1 MQNRERG
8 AAHINIYYFLV
19 LMVLFLGALWFGY
32 VVLTQNNELER
43 DRAAALKQE
52 AQARANLNLYVEYVR
67 EVTDILG
74 ESGEYKSSKNLSIEV
89 KRPDGVDVIQ
99 PVPIAK
105 ATLPGNLRQRI
116 TTFSQRLTIPSAVAT
131 PISKLFSEVVNLT
144 DALRAAKTAADQ
156 RADTAIANHEQA
168 TSGFQTSMGTTN
180 AANAAANTRFSN
192 QMAIAN
198 QENQRQVSRNT
209 QQNAQIRQLGDEMNT
224 MRNTHA
230 AAVTKLEKDK
240 NLLQLTNEHLISL
253 TRLINPPD
261 APDGAIIS
269 ASTAANVAY
278 IDIGRKD
285 MLPLGTVFKITA
297 PSVDGKSDGKIKALG
312 TVTEVMKDRA
322 KLKVFAV
329 RDRYDP
335 VVRGDIVVNELY
347 SPHVKRNIAL
357 IGRFSYPYPK
367 PEVKRLLER
376 LGNKVV
382 EKVGID
388 CDLVVVGNDTVN
400 TEGGLDD
407 ITTSEEYKFAENQ
420 RIEIITLSK
429 IRHLLKLSN

>member
-32 VVLTQNNELER
+32 VVLTQNNEM
-43 DRAAALKQE
+43 DRARADALRKE
-52 AQARANLNLYVEYVR
+52 AQARANLNQYVEYVR
-67 EVTDILG
+67 EISDILG
-74 ESGEYKSSKNLSIEV
+74 ETGEYTSSKNLSLEV
-89 KRPDGVDVIQ
+89 KQPDGSIQ
-99 PVPIAK
+99 AINPLPIPK
-105 ATLPGNLRQRI
+105 ATLPANLRQRI
-116 TTFSQRLTIPSAVAT
+116 TTFSQRLTIPGAVST

-144 DALRAAKTAADQ
+144 DSLKQAKKDADI
-156 RADTAIANHEQA
+156 RADTANTNHTNA
-168 TSGFQTSMGTTN
+168 TSTFNQNMGTAN
-180 AANAAANTRFSN
+180 ASLAAANTRFSN

-269 ASTAANVAY
+269 ASTVANVAF

-297 PSVDGKSDGKIKALG
+297 PSVDGKSDGKIKAYG
-312 TVTEVMKDRA
+312 TVTEA
-322 KLKVFAV
+322 QGV
-329 RDRYDP
+329 RRRRP
-335 VVRGDIVVNELY
+335 L
-347 SPHVKRNIAL
+347 
-357 IGRFSYPYPK
+357 
-367 PEVKRLLER
+367 
-376 LGNKVV
+376 
-382 EKVGID
+382 
-388 CDLVVVGNDTVN
+388 
-400 TEGGLDD
+400 
-407 ITTSEEYKFAENQ
+407 
-420 RIEIITLSK
+420 
-429 IRHLLKLSN
+429 